1 MNPQAMEPFGN
12 ALVAYFEGDT
22 GAEVVVRRDDGLA
35 APIPVSHFFREES
48 GFTEIEKNA
57 IALCKGHIL
66 DIGAGTGLHSMVL
79 QGKGCQ
85 VTAIDIS
92 PQAAGIM
99 KMRGVKDVR
108 YADVFEFDGGPF
120 DTLLMLGHGI
130 GMAESMVGLDRFL
143 SKALTLLT
151 EGGQVI
157 MDSLD
162 VRMTDS
168 PANLAYHEANRKAG
182 RYFGEVRMQFEFR
195 GMKGPFCGWLQV
207 DDETMSQHAGMAGWQ
222 CEIIQR
228 DNTGDYLAR
237 LTRKTG

>member
-22 GAEVVVRRDDGLA
+22 DAEVVVRRDDGLA
-35 APIPVSHFFREES
+35 APIPVSHFFRGES
-48 GFTEIEKNA
+48 AFTEIEKNA

-79 QGKGCQ
+79 QKRGCQ
-85 VTAIDIS
+85 VTAIDVS

-99 KMRGVKDVR
+99 KMMGVKDVR

-143 SKALTLLT
+143 SKARTLLT

-162 VRMTDS
+162 VRITDS
-168 PANLAYHEANRKAG
+168 PANLAYHEANRQAG
-182 RYFGEVRMQFEFR
+182 RYIGEIRMQFEFH

-207 DDETMSQHAGMAGWQ
+207 DDETLSQHSGMAGWQ

-228 DNTGDYLAR
+228 DSTGDYLAR
-237 LTRKTG
+237 LTRKPG

>member
-35 APIPVSHFFREES
+35 APIPVSHFFRDES

-57 IALCKGHIL
+57 IMLCKGHIL
-66 DIGAGTGLHSMVL
+66 DIGAGTGLHSIVM
-79 QGKGCQ
+79 QRKGCQ

-99 KMRGVKDVR
+99 KLIGVKDVR

-143 SKALTLLT
+143 SKARTLLT
-151 EGGQVI
+151 DGGQVI

-168 PANLAYHEANRKAG
+168 PANLAYHEANRQAG
-182 RYFGEVRMQFEFR
+182 RYVGEIRIQFEFR
-195 GMKGPFCGWLQV
+195 GMNGPFCGWLQV
-207 DDETMSQHAGMAGWQ
+207 DDETLSQHAGMWGWQ

-228 DNTGDYLAR
+228 GDTGDYLAR
-237 LTRKTG
+237 LNRKTG